1 MIYQNILKISTASLS
16 AEMLVLKNSL
26 PANFEFEDLKNQCH
40 KSSFPN
46 VYKLVQVGMTIPISS
61 STCERSFSAMRRLK
75 NWLRTSMGQER
86 FTKLSTLSIERD
98 LTNKIDKEIILQKF
112 ALSNRKLNLV

>member
-1 MIYQNILKISTASLS
+1 MVISFEILIYNSVYVYQDILKISTASLS
-16 AEMLVLKNSL
+16 AEMMVLKNSL
-26 PANFEFEDLKNQCH
+26 PASFVFEDLKNKCY

-75 NWLRTSMGQER
+75 NWLVVTHQYGPR
-86 FTKLSTLSIERD
+86 
-98 LTNKIDKEIILQKF
+98 KIY
-112 ALSNRKLNLV
+112 